1 MSTASN
7 TQPDSTPTEPNGIPI
22 YERFMLW
29 MFVTAF
35 ILFGFILVG
44 DLLMGLMR

>member
-7 TQPDSTPTEPNGIPI
+7 PQDEPTTTEANGIPI
-22 YERFMLW
+22 YERFVLW